1 MSEDRARV
9 LLADDSMVVRAVIRG
24 QLATEPHELIEACD
38 GDEALALVRRHHPDV
53 VLLDVEMPGL
63 TGYEV
68 LSAMQTDTDLAHIP
82 VVFLSGRVTADDVAK
97 GLRLGAH
104 DYLRKPVEPGELIAR
119 LTAALRSKRLHD
131 RLRQDNDHLRELAPV
146 DALTGALDI
155 RGLQR
160 CISELAA
167 RSHSA
172 GSPLGAVLLD
182 IDGLEQINAEHG
194 WEGGDAVLRTITERT
209 SRCTEAD
216 HVVGRCGPDELLVLL
231 PGVGADEARRFAE
244 RLHYTVTDEPHALP
258 TGSID
263 VNVCVGSGSVSDG
276 DSARLLAT
284 VQQDIVAQKR
294 TLPEQ
299 PPAAPLPESLVSV
312 TPEIDLEPAVVR
324 SNAPAVAASSGNAH
338 LLARI
343 RQQMDS

>member
-38 GDEALALVRRHHPDV
+38 GDEALALVRLHRPDV

-68 LSAMQTDTDLAHIP
+68 LSAMQNDADLAHIP

-167 RSHSA
+167 RSH
-172 GSPLGAVLLD
+172 GTGVPLGAVLLD
-182 IDGLEQINAEHG
+182 IDGLEGINAKHG
-194 WEGGDAVLRTITERT
+194 WEGGDKVLRTITERT

-244 RLHYTVTDEPHALP
+244 RLHYTVTDEPHMLT
-258 TGSID
+258 TGPID

-276 DSARLLAT
+276 DSTRLLAM
-284 VQQDIVAQKR
+284 VQQSIVAQKQAR
-294 TLPEQ
+294 AEP
-299 PPAAPLPESLVSV
+299 V
-312 TPEIDLEPAVVR
+312 PEIDLEPEVVR
-324 SNAPAVAASSGNAH
+324 TASAATECSSGNAD